1 MHSRFP
7 SGANLRTCQIG
18 IFPLAHVVDVD
29 YAEFDPGG
37 ASGAASEGGPASA
50 SGGASTEDER
60 RERYNLQYIGSVE
73 SGLYKGNAVLYQVRS
88 KII

>member
-1 MHSRFP
+1 MLYLYFRFS

-37 ASGAASEGGPASA
+37 ASGAASEGAASA
-50 SGGASTEDER
+50 SGGASEDER

-73 SGLYKGNAVLYQVRS
+73 SGLYKGNAVLYQVR
-88 KII
+88 

>member
-37 ASGAASEGGPASA
+37 ASGAASEGAASA

-60 RERYNLQYIGSVE
+60 RERFNLQYIGSVE
-73 SGLYKGNAVLYQVRS
+73 SGLYKGNAVLYQVR
-88 KII
+88 